1 MRAAAEDGC
10 GEGWGIGE
18 GEGEWEGEGEGE
30 GEGRGGGGKVAA
42 VYPDVVSKD
51 FWQPGVQG
59 VREEEGVG
67 GVGRGGA
74 AGTGLVTL
82 KIRVR
87 NVAA

>member
-1 MRAAAEDGC
+1 M
-10 GEGWGIGE
+10 GIGE

-51 FWQPGVQG
+51 FWQPCVQG
-59 VREEEGVG
+59 VGEEGGVG
-67 GVGRGGA
+67 GFGGGGA